1 MVNKQWLRN
10 FVNDINTPPLTLK
23 QVVGT
28 SLTPVP
34 VAITGNILKNSGNI
48 FKKLWTDSSQQSMS
62 RLKNAN
68 IADLKYIIDSSIDKI
83 IYCFT

>member
-1 MVNKQWLRN
+1 MPV
-10 FVNDINTPPLTLK
+10 TLK

-48 FKKLWTDSSQQSMS
+48 FKKLCTDSSQQSMS